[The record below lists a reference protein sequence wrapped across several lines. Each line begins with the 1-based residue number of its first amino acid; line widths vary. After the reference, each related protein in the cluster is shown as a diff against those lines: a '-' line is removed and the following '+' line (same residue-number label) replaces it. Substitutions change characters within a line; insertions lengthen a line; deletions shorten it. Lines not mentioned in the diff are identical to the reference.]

1 MPEISVSSTLKGS
14 TASSSTFQLDKV
26 FFAKKQFFVDCA
38 MLNCFSFVYLLLC
51 SSLCAIIWEGV
62 VKVYSSELRA
72 IFFPYNF
79 GKNFFWNK
87 NGLNEFFWN
96 MTICLMGNQAQ
107 CLTEFLLQL

>member
-1 MPEISVSSTLKGS
+1 M
-14 TASSSTFQLDKV
+14 ASSSTFQMDKV
-26 FFAKKQFFVDCA
+26 FYAKKQFFVDCA

-72 IFFPYNF
+72 IFFSIQF
-79 GKNFFWNK
+79 WQKKNLDK
-87 NGLNEFFWN
+87 IGLNEFFWN

>member
-72 IFFPYNF
+72 IFFHIILAKFFFLDKIGLKMSFF
-79 GKNFFWNK
+79 G
-87 NGLNEFFWN
+87 
-96 MTICLMGNQAQ
+96 T
-107 CLTEFLLQL
+107 